1 MIGQNVRA
9 KITKIQEENLYD
21 LELDKDFSDITPKVR
36 SIKKKKKKT
45 LIDWPSPKFKKK
57 KKLLLF
63 KRYY

>member
-36 SIKKKKKKT
+36 SIKKKKKKK
-45 LIDWPSPKFKKK
+45 P
-57 KKLLLF
+57 
-63 KRYY
+63 